1 MCEKLQ
7 KEPLSK
13 SLRNRP
19 FEHEQF
25 MEILFPDVVGSGGA
39 PKRIT
44 KSRRKG
50 VEATQD
56 SDDLDGPG
64 TNVMNLLSPGSSSM
78 PFAPSQ
84 TPIHPPTVPSNGT
97 VRPSST
103 TMQNRASIASST
115 ALTPPDDERP
125 ANNHSRKRYHT
136 NTTASGP
143 SEKRRRTTGNNNYID
158 LTHSAQLMNMDN
170 TLPDGGTNQANHQ
183 PNNAGPASNG
193 PAGASRNQ
201 LVQESMLA
209 LSEFV
214 RGFRNAPA
222 PAPPTPRW
230 TAQAMEIF
238 FRDFS
243 DEDPDLQLKIG
254 EKVLCDT
261 NKATMF
267 CTMPE
272 QLRQH
277 WVKRL
282 RELHHRLDV
291 TAGMNSS
298 MNSSM
303 NGNAAAAMNGNNGL
317 INGGGGIAGMMQ
329 MGGPVNGGGMG
340 RNGSQVG

>member
-1 MCEKLQ
+1 MLTIYKQLQ

-44 KSRRKG
+44 KPRRKG
-50 VEATQD
+50 GEAMQD

-64 TNVMNLLSPGSSSM
+64 TNVMNLMSPGSSSM
-78 PFAPSQ
+78 PFATSQ

-97 VRPSST
+97 IRPSST

-115 ALTPPDDERP
+115 ALTPPDDETP
-125 ANNHSRKRYHT
+125 ANNHSRKRFHPSN
-136 NTTASGP
+136 NTSGP
-143 SEKRRRTTGNNNYID
+143 SEKRRRTGNHNYID
-158 LTHSAQLMNMDN
+158 LTHSAQLLNMDSN
-170 TLPDGGTNQANHQ
+170 LQDGGSALPNHQANS
-183 PNNAGPASNG
+183 AGPSSGG
-193 PAGASRNQ
+193 PGGAPRN
-201 LVQESMLA
+201 LVQESMVA

-222 PAPPTPRW
+222 PPPPTPRW

-238 FRDFS
+238 FRDFA

-291 TAGMNSS
+291 AAGLNSS
-298 MNSSM
+298 MNS
-303 NGNAAAAMNGNNGL
+303 NAAAAMNGSNGL
-317 INGGGGIAGMMQ
+317 MNGGGGIAGMMQ

>member
-1 MCEKLQ
+1 
-7 KEPLSK
+7 
-13 SLRNRP
+13 
-19 FEHEQF
+19 

-44 KSRRKG
+44 KPRRKG
-50 VEATQD
+50 VETMPD
-56 SDDLDGPG
+56 SDDLDTPG

-78 PFAPSQ
+78 PFPTSQ
-84 TPIHPPTVPSNGT
+84 TPIHPPMVPSNGT

-103 TMQNRASIASST
+103 TLQNRSSIAST
-115 ALTPPDDERP
+115 AALTPPDDEAP
-125 ANNHSRKRYHT
+125 PNSHSRKRFHPS
-136 NTTASGP
+136 NTTSGS
-143 SEKRRRTTGNNNYID
+143 SEKRRRTENNNYID
-158 LTHSAQLMNMDN
+158 LTHSAQLMNMDSN
-170 TLPDGGTNQANHQ
+170 LHDGGSVLPNNHNQASHQ
-183 PNNAGPASNG
+183 SNNAGPSSGG
-193 PAGASRNQ
+193 PAGVSRTH
-201 LVQESMLA
+201 LVQESMLT

-214 RGFRNAPA
+214 RGFRNAP
-222 PAPPTPRW
+222 PPPPPTPRW
-230 TAQAMEIF
+230 TEQAMEIF

-243 DEDPDLQLKIG
+243 DEDPDLQIKIG

-291 TAGMNSS
+291 SAGLNSS
-298 MNSSM
+298 MNS
-303 NGNAAAAMNGNNGL
+303 NAAAAINASAGLMNGGS
-317 INGGGGIAGMMQ
+317 GMAGMMQ

>member
-1 MCEKLQ
+1 
-7 KEPLSK
+7 
-13 SLRNRP
+13 
-19 FEHEQF
+19 

-44 KSRRKG
+44 KPRRKG
-50 VEATQD
+50 VEAMPD
-56 SDDLDGPG
+56 SDDLDTSGA
-64 TNVMNLLSPGSSSM
+64 NVMSLLSPGSSSI
-78 PFAPSQ
+78 PFPTSQ

-97 VRPSST
+97 IRPSST
-103 TMQNRASIASST
+103 TMQNRPSIASST
-115 ALTPPDDERP
+115 ALTPPDDEAP
-125 ANNHSRKRYHT
+125 ANNHTRKRFHPS
-136 NTTASGP
+136 NTVSGP
-143 SEKRRRTTGNNNYID
+143 SEKRRRTANNNYID

-170 TLPDGGTNQANHQ
+170 NLQDGGSIVPNAQIPANHQ
-183 PNNAGPASNG
+183 SNNAGPSSSGG
-193 PAGASRNQ
+193 PVGGSRNH

-222 PAPPTPRW
+222 PPPPTPRW
-230 TAQAMEIF
+230 TEQAMEIF

-243 DEDPDLQLKIG
+243 DEDPDLQIKIG

-282 RELHHRLDV
+282 REIHHRLDMS
-291 TAGMNSS
+291 AGLNSS
-298 MNSSM
+298 MNS
-303 NGNAAAAMNGNNGL
+303 NAAAAMNGNNGL
-317 INGGGGIAGMMQ
+317 MNGGGIAGMMQ
-329 MGGPVNGGGMG
+329 LGGPVNGGGMG